1 MGLSGDIRTAARGV
15 SWKLFSAGAAVALFT
30 SCAVAALATRS
41 LPPVLALMVGG
52 LVVVFLAA
60 LTLDALKAPFD
71 RAPGPRSGSRGSWI

>member
-1 MGLSGDIRTAARGV
+1 MGLSGDIRTAARRV
-15 SWKLFSAGAAVALFT
+15 SWKFFSAGAAVALST
-30 SCAVAALATRS
+30 SCAVVALATRN

-71 RAPGPRSGSRGSWI
+71 RAPGPRSGSRGGWI